1 MSLVFPVPENPAIEN
16 TRISFIILVLY
27 LLLFVGCFIG
37 NFKSGLVSK
46 DCVGDRTL
54 TPDNDI
60 AVECHDL
67 YRQFQDGNR
76 IIHVLRGLDL
86 IVRRGD
92 FLAIVGASGSGKT
105 TLLNLIGGLDRP
117 TNGQIF
123 VGGQEI
129 TDLND
134 DEMSEMRRHNIGVL
148 FQDQHLL
155 PIFTAIENVQVP
167 MLLDEV
173 RKKKRVERAMKL
185 LEAVG
190 VDHRANH
197 MPHELSGGMRS
208 RVALARALA
217 NDPTVLLCDEP
228 TGDLDHK
235 TGGEIIKLMR
245 NMAKEQNRAVLV
257 VTHDPEVAKMA
268 DKILLLRDGVLVDE
282 MVSAFFRQS
291 GVDVHEGTEEDSDI
305 SA

>member
-1 MSLVFPVPENPAIEN
+1 
-16 TRISFIILVLY
+16 
-27 LLLFVGCFIG
+27 
-37 NFKSGLVSK
+37 
-46 DCVGDRTL
+46 L
-54 TPDNDI
+54 TPNNDV

-67 YRQFQDGNR
+67 YREFQDGNR
-76 IIHVLRGLDL
+76 VIKVLRGLNL
-86 IVRRGD
+86 TVRRGD

-117 TNGQIF
+117 TSGTIF
-123 VGGQEI
+123 VDGEEI

-134 DEMSEMRRHNIGVL
+134 DEVSEMRRHKIGVL

-173 RKKKRVERAMKL
+173 RSKKRHERGMKL
-185 LEAVG
+185 LAAVG
-190 VDHRANH
+190 VDHRAHH

-217 NDPTVLLCDEP
+217 NDPAVLLCDEP

-245 NMAKEQNRAVLV
+245 TLAKEENRAVLV
-257 VTHDPEVAKMA
+257 VTHDPEVAKMT
-268 DKILLLRDGVLVDE
+268 DKILLLRDGVLVE
-282 MVSAFFRQS
+282 ELISAFFKQS
-291 GVDVHEGTEEDSDI
+291 GVDVMQGRDGDSDLPVQG
-305 SA
+305 